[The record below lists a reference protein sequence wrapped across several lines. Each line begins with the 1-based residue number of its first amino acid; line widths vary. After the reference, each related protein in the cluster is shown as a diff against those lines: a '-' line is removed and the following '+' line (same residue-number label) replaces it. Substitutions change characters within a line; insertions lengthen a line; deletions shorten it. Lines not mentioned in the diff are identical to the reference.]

1 MSKTALVLAAHGS
14 HHVASVNES
23 IRALATVWASES
35 PFDEVL
41 VAFHQGEPA
50 FSRVLDATTATQIV
64 VVPVMTSEGYY
75 CDDVLPRELGRNRRV
90 SDKSLRFVV
99 TRPVGTHPRLADVVG
114 RRIQSIIETRRWI
127 SENVSVVLIGHGTK
141 RNTRS
146 RLTTETLAAVIRA
159 AGVCGE
165 TLFAYLDD
173 EPLVESIGAAIT
185 RPHVLVMPF
194 LIGGGPHAVED
205 IPRRL
210 GINESVFVDAPIGA
224 LPELRSLIGELAIEA
239 LHEMQEKPVVQGA
252 PAMTNIRPLR
262 LGTRR
267 SALAMWQ
274 ARHVAALLSA
284 RRAQVELV
292 EIATSGDRNLQCAI
306 ADLYSDAPFTDD
318 IDDALR
324 SGKIDFAVHALKDL
338 PVPPPDDLELVA
350 VLPRG
355 DVSESLVS
363 YHKCPLAELPFGAR
377 VGTSSPRRAAQ
388 LLRLRPDL
396 IPTTIRGAVDDRV
409 RQVRRGDFDAA
420 ILATA
425 GLQRLGMMQE
435 IAETFSLED
444 LLPAPGQ
451 GALVVQ
457 ISRCDNRLQQLLAP
471 LDHEPTRR
479 AVTAELGLL
488 RRLQQCPGLTLAAW
502 ARPIL
507 AGAVMIHAR
516 LMSLDGTRCTDV
528 RSRGGSPDELMLQT
542 AEQLRSQIASL
553 DLQSTIDI
561 KQSTILE

>member
-14 HHVASVNES
+14 HYVASVNES
-23 IRALATVWASES
+23 IRALARTLASES

-41 VAFHQGEPA
+41 VAFHQGDPA
-50 FSRVLDATTATQIV
+50 FSQVLDATTATQIV
-64 VVPVMTSEGYY
+64 VVPVMTSGGYY
-75 CDDVLPRELGRNRRV
+75 CDDVLPRELLKNARA
-90 SDKSLRFVV
+90 SHQALRPVI
-99 TRPVGTHPRLADVVG
+99 TRPVGTHPRLAEVVG
-114 RRIQSIIETRRWI
+114 RRIQSMIATRRWLTDD
-127 SENVSVVLIGHGTK
+127 VAVVLIGHGTK

-146 RLTTETLAAVIRA
+146 RLATEKLAAAIRA

-165 TLFAYLDD
+165 THFAFLDD
-173 EPLVESIGAAIT
+173 QPLIESIGGSIT
-185 RPHVLVMPF
+185 KPHVLVMPF

-205 IPRRL
+205 IPRRMANN
-210 GINESVFVDAPIGA
+210 GSVFVDAPIGA
-224 LPELRSLIGELAIEA
+224 LPELCGLIGELAIEA
-239 LHEMQEKPVVQGA
+239 LHELQNAPVVPDA
-252 PAMTNIRPLR
+252 PAYTHNRPLR

-274 ARHVAALLSA
+274 ARHVAEWLAN
-284 RRAQVELV
+284 REVEVELM
-292 EIATSGDRNLQCAI
+292 EIATSGDRQLDCAI
-306 ADLYSDAPFTDD
+306 GDLSSDTPFTDD

-324 SGKIDFAVHALKDL
+324 RGEIDFAVHALKDL

-363 YHKCPLAELPFGAR
+363 HRGCPLAKLPFGAR

-409 RQVRRGDFDAA
+409 RQVRCGDFDAA

-425 GLQRLGMMQE
+425 GLQRLGMMHE

-451 GALVVQ
+451 GALVIHV
-457 ISRCDNRLQQLLAP
+457 RRNDDRLRQLFTP

-479 AVTAELGLL
+479 AVTAELEVL
-488 RRLQQCPGLTLAAW
+488 RRLQAEFGFTLAAW
-502 ARPIL
+502 AKVN
-507 AGAVMIHAR
+507 AGGAIELRAR
-516 LMSLDGTRCTDV
+516 YISLDGQESADFRNSDTDPIDLA
-528 RSRGGSPDELMLQT
+528 RT
-542 AEQLRSQIASL
+542 AAEDLRICSVGRAGHMA
-553 DLQSTIDI
+553 
-561 KQSTILE
+561 KQV

>member
-23 IRALATVWASES
+23 IRALATVFASES
-35 PFDEVL
+35 IFDEVL
-41 VAFHQGEPA
+41 VAFHQGDPQ
-50 FSRVLDATTATQIV
+50 FSQVLDATTATQVV

-75 CDDVLPRELGRNRRV
+75 CDEVLPRELGKNARI
-90 SDKSLRFVV
+90 SQGTLRPVI
-99 TRPVGTHPRLADVVG
+99 TRPVGTHPRLAEVVG
-114 RRIQSIIETRRWI
+114 PRIQSIIESRRWRAGD
-127 SENVSVVLIGHGTK
+127 VAVVLVGHGTR
-141 RNTRS
+141 RNSQS
-146 RLTTETLAAVIRA
+146 RLTTEKLAAEIRT

-165 TLFAYLDD
+165 TLFAFLDD
-173 EPLVESIGAAIT
+173 EPLVESIGAAVT

-194 LIGGGPHAVED
+194 LIGGGPHAAED
-205 IPRRL
+205 IPRRM
-210 GINESVFVDAPIGA
+210 GTSESVYVDAPIGA
-224 LPELRSLIGELAIEA
+224 APELCRLIGELAIEA
-239 LHEMQEKPVVQGA
+239 LHEMQEKPVVQSA
-252 PAMTNIRPLR
+252 PAMTSIRPLR

-274 ARHVAALLSA
+274 ARHVAELLAA
-284 RRAQVELV
+284 RGAQVELV

-306 ADLYSDAPFTDD
+306 ADLNSDAPFTDD

-324 SGKIDFAVHALKDL
+324 SGEIDFAVHALKDL

-363 YHKCPLAELPFGAR
+363 YRKCPLAELPFGAR

-396 IPTTIRGAVDDRV
+396 IPATIRGAVDDRV

-425 GLQRLGMMQE
+425 GLQRLGLIHE
-435 IAETFSLED
+435 IAQTFSVED
-444 LLPAPGQ
+444 MLPAPGQ

-457 ISRCDNRLQQLLAP
+457 IRRDDARLRQQFAP

-479 AVTAELGLL
+479 AVMAELEVL
-488 RRLQQCPGLTLAAW
+488 RHLQFCTDFTVAAW
-502 ARPIL
+502 ARLNANGAIELRTRRTSLDGIGSTDYCGAGTDPITL
-507 AGAVMIHAR
+507 AGAAVQGLLAPLANGKR
-516 LMSLDGTRCTDV
+516 PLANL
-528 RSRGGSPDELMLQT
+528 
-542 AEQLRSQIASL
+542 A
-553 DLQSTIDI
+553 
-561 KQSTILE
+561 